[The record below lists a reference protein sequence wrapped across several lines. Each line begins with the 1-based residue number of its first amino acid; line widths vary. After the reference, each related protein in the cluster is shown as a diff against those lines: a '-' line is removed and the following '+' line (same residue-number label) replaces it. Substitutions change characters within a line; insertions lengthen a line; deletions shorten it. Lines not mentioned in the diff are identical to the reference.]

1 MKINLNRFRQSPW
14 AFMSVFFMLL
24 TFSSLWFM
32 ITMHHFFVS
41 ETKDWHVRL
50 LGWII
55 VITLPPYIL
64 FFGWIL
70 YDGFIAEED
79 HDVVYE
85 D

>member
-1 MKINLNRFRQSPW
+1 MKFDINRFKKSPL
-14 AFMSVFFMLL
+14 AFMGVIFMLL
-24 TFSSLWFM
+24 MSASLWCG
-32 ITMHHFFVS
+32 ITIHHFFVS
-41 ETKDWHVRL
+41 ETEEWYVRL

-55 VITLPPYIL
+55 VIALPPYIA

-70 YDGFIAEED
+70 YDGLIVEED